1 MTWHDCKLTH
11 LIKIGPE
18 IFMITTTIF
27 YSFVCIYWTVYCL
40 RIYYHSF
47 ESYCVVL
54 SKYQKIM
61 ASFPFIFCWRK
72 HVFWM
77 IIQIFTENH
86 FFSNVWTADS
96 LNMVDPSFFS
106 FLKDLHA
113 DNTLVTNKYTK
124 NIKWVWMG
132 LTDARWR
139 IFLEID
145 EKLLTSAKLVKRII
159 FENNKRVAFQ
169 WGVIHPNQL
178 SDLEIRAVQIGRR
191 KSRRQQELSVIP
203 YRSSKH
209 RNFAK
214 LLGNV

>member
-1 MTWHDCKLTH
+1 M
-11 LIKIGPE
+11 IQIGPE

-61 ASFPFIFCWRK
+61 ASLPFISCWRK

-77 IIQIFTENH
+77 IIQIFTEND

-132 LTDARWR
+132 LTDARLTYFSWNR
-139 IFLEID
+139 WKIADVSKIGQTHNIWKQQESSFPMRGYSSKSVKWFRNKSRSNWET
-145 EKLLTSAKLVKRII
+145 KKQTSARTFSHTLQII
-159 FENNKRVAFQ
+159 
-169 WGVIHPNQL
+169 
-178 SDLEIRAVQIGRR
+178 
-191 KSRRQQELSVIP
+191 
-203 YRSSKH
+203 
-209 RNFAK
+209 
-214 LLGNV
+214 